1 MRKFTDEVQEL
12 YREAYRAL
20 DEAWSRSINDEVVIE
35 NAKLHTCKILIE
47 RLLENNVER
56 IKQEKSDG

>member
-12 YREAYRAL
+12 YREANRAL
-20 DEAWSRSINDEVVIE
+20 DEAWSRSIDDEVVIE
-35 NAKLHTCKILIE
+35 NVKLHACKILIE

-56 IKQEKSDG
+56 IGQE

>member
-12 YREAYRAL
+12 YREANRAL
-20 DEAWSRSINDEVVIE
+20 DEAWSRSIDDEVVIE

-56 IKQEKSDG
+56 IKQEPQ

>member
-12 YREAYRAL
+12 YREANRAL